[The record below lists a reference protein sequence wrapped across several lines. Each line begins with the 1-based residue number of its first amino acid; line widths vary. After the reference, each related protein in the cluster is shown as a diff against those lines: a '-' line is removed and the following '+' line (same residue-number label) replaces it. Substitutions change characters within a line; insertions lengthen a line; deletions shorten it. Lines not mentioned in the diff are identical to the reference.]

1 MAVITFWPL
10 TDEREV
16 VRWVP
21 DVLPWVHEAGNPYYD
36 WFFGSPAE
44 ASSALVEWMVRPSS
58 EVFVGRAVLL
68 KEGGRATGGFIALDG
83 ARLRDCRRAD
93 AVAAM
98 GAAGRGRREELIE
111 RMRAARRLF
120 APVPDDVFY
129 LSKLG
134 VAAAARRAGRGSQLV
149 GAYVTRGET
158 LGFRRFWLD
167 VHAGNLPAIRLY
179 RAAGF
184 RVRSTTAGAG
194 GDLTYLRMSLELD
207 GA

>member
-1 MAVITFWPL
+1 MAVITLRPL

-16 VRWVP
+16 VRWAP

-36 WFFGSPAE
+36 WFFGSRAE

-68 KEGGRATGGFIALDG
+68 EEGEQATGGFIALDG

-111 RMRAARRLF
+111 RMHAARRLS

-134 VAAAARRAGRGSQLV
+134 VAAAARRAGRGSQLI
-149 GAYVTRGET
+149 GAYLTRGET

-184 RVRSTTAGAG
+184 RVRSATAGAG
-194 GDLTYLRMSLELD
+194 GDLTYLRMSLEPED
-207 GA
+207 A